1 MTRAKDI
8 SKILTDADISGNI
21 DVDGVTNLDVVDID
35 GTLNVAGETTL
46 QTHLNM
52 GDDDKIKLGASGD
65 LEIYHDTTNG
75 NSVIHDTGSGN
86 LRIRADD
93 FQVTNASASANLIFA
108 NDSNGEVKLYHNGSE
123 KIATTSGGVT
133 VTGGLVMT
141 SNDPTIT
148 MTDSSGTNDIGTIQS
163 ASGALIF
170 TTRDGSADGEIIF
183 KKTDGS
189 ATDETMRINSSGNV
203 GIGTSSPSHLVD
215 ATVASGSA
223 SARFGTTHN
232 SGANSGT
239 VIIGNGGSGNAMLR
253 FDYEGSNT
261 DRARIGV
268 TSSGQQ
274 LEFYTAGNNERMRIV
289 SGGNVLVGTTN
300 QSPAEGTGVGVRLG
314 SNGTSQF
321 SSNGDS
327 GVSVNR
333 TGDNGNVMTFRRDG
347 NLRGRIAVDGNSTSY
362 VTSSDYRLKE
372 SITYDFDATSRL
384 KQLKPAR
391 FNFIADADTTVDGFL
406 AHEVSS
412 IVPEAISGKKDAMFA
427 EVLYVDEDEIPDG
440 KKVGDVRTPSQINP
454 QGIDQ
459 AKLVPLLVK
468 TIQELEARI
477 TALESA

>member
-183 KKTDGS
+183 KRFDG
-189 ATDETMRINSSGNV
+189 TTLDESMRIKN
-203 GIGTSSPSHLVD
+203 
-215 ATVASGSA
+215 
-223 SARFGTTHN
+223 
-232 SGANSGT
+232 
-239 VIIGNGGSGNAMLR
+239 
-253 FDYEGSNT
+253 
-261 DRARIGV
+261 
-268 TSSGQQ
+268 
-274 LEFYTAGNNERMRIV
+274 
-289 SGGNVLVGTTN
+289 GGNVLVGTTN

>member
-183 KKTDGS
+183 KRFDG
-189 ATDETMRINSSGNV
+189 TTLDESMRIKN
-203 GIGTSSPSHLVD
+203 
-215 ATVASGSA
+215 
-223 SARFGTTHN
+223 
-232 SGANSGT
+232 
-239 VIIGNGGSGNAMLR
+239 
-253 FDYEGSNT
+253 
-261 DRARIGV
+261 
-268 TSSGQQ
+268 
-274 LEFYTAGNNERMRIV
+274 
-289 SGGNVLVGTTN
+289 GGNVLVGTTN

-372 SITYDFDATSRL
+372 NVNYNFDATSRL

>member
-183 KKTDGS
+183 KRFDG
-189 ATDETMRINSSGNV
+189 TTLDESMRIKN
-203 GIGTSSPSHLVD
+203 
-215 ATVASGSA
+215 
-223 SARFGTTHN
+223 
-232 SGANSGT
+232 
-239 VIIGNGGSGNAMLR
+239 
-253 FDYEGSNT
+253 
-261 DRARIGV
+261 
-268 TSSGQQ
+268 
-274 LEFYTAGNNERMRIV
+274 
-289 SGGNVLVGTTN
+289 GGNVLVGTTN

-362 VTSSDYRLKE
+362 VTS
-372 SITYDFDATSRL
+372 
-384 KQLKPAR
+384 
-391 FNFIADADTTVDGFL
+391 
-406 AHEVSS
+406 
-412 IVPEAISGKKDAMFA
+412 
-427 EVLYVDEDEIPDG
+427 
-440 KKVGDVRTPSQINP
+440 
-454 QGIDQ
+454 
-459 AKLVPLLVK
+459 
-468 TIQELEARI
+468 
-477 TALESA
+477 